1 MFISVIYPQFA
12 KKLRIY
18 HKMVQNSTTF
28 STSNIL
34 SELTAKELRWYC
46 SPEIFKFET
55 TQEILPMKGIVG
67 QERAIEAIH
76 LGAQLFSHGYNVF
89 VSGVSG
95 TGRLSTV
102 KKILDD
108 VATTSPV
115 VFDFC
120 YVQNFVNHDNP
131 KLLRFPAGHGKVFAK
146 AMDDSISFLR
156 RRIPQLFEEEGFQ
169 HRRMELIELYQKKE
183 LDIVEKFN
191 LKIRPTGFVLGRVET
206 EEGEAQT
213 EIFPMVAGKPVP
225 ISELDGLVAAK
236 KITKKKADELREKY
250 DSLHDELYSLARQG
264 VKLMMEFRTQLA
276 AFDRNAASLITKSVF
291 DEVRND
297 FPDRK
302 VTEYLR
308 EVEKDLLDN
317 LELFEWTLGKL
328 PNEAGSEK
336 NEIEK
341 KDKFANYSVNVIL
354 DNSDTKTAP
363 IIVETMPS
371 FVNLFGAIEKK
382 YDASG
387 FWKTDFTKIKSGALL
402 KADQGYLVVNALDLL
417 REEGA
422 WQVLKK
428 VLLYGKLEI
437 QSQDSY
443 FTISQTLL
451 KPEPI
456 ELNVKVV
463 MIGDEDLYRALYFS
477 EEDFKKIFKV
487 NAEFDYE
494 TTRTPEMIQYYAHF
508 IHKICDSE
516 NLLHA
521 DKTGVAAIVEWG
533 VEHTETQSKITL
545 QFSDVADVIR
555 ESSYHAR
562 LKNSNFISKKDV
574 QNALNAR
581 RRRNEM
587 LDEKIKEQIVQETL
601 MIDTSG
607 ERVGQINGLTVY
619 STGLISFGKPARIT
633 ATVGVGEESI
643 VNIEREVELSGST
656 HDKGVMILTGF
667 MTERFAQRRP
677 LTLSCA
683 IAFEQSYGGIDGDSA
698 TAAEIIAIL
707 SALSRIPV
715 KQSLAITGSVNQKGD
730 IQPIGGV
737 NEKIKGFFEICS
749 IRGLTGEQ
757 GVVIP
762 MQNTQDLMLPED
774 IVAQVRAGMFHIY
787 PVGTIEQAAMRM
799 LGLPAGEI
807 KPDYS
812 YPDGT
817 LFGLVDKCLE
827 KLHKASDIEEKETHD
842 VKHSPMKK
850 SKTTD

>member
-1 MFISVIYPQFA
+1 MTQTPNSFSLPSHSVA
-12 KKLRIY
+12 
-18 HKMVQNSTTF
+18 
-28 STSNIL
+28 
-34 SELTAKELRWYC
+34 ELTPKELRWHC
-46 SPEIFKFET
+46 SPNVFKFTT
-55 TQEILPMKGIVG
+55 TQELTPIKGIVG
-67 QERAIEAIH
+67 QERAIEAIR
-76 LGAQLFSHGYNVF
+76 LGAQLFSHGYNTF

-95 TGRLSTV
+95 TGRLTTV
-102 KKILDD
+102 KKILDE
-108 VATTSPV
+108 VANSTPV
-115 VFDFC
+115 LFDFC
-120 YVQNFVNHDNP
+120 YVQNFSNPDNP
-131 KLLRFPAGHGKVFAK
+131 RLLRFPAGQGKAFSK
-146 AMDDSISFLR
+146 AMDNAISFLR

-169 HRRMELIELYQKKE
+169 HKRLELIELFQKKE
-183 LDIVEKFN
+183 QDLVDQFN
-191 LKIRPTGFVLGRVET
+191 IKIRPTGFVLGRVET

-213 EIFPMVAGKPVP
+213 EIFPIVGGKPVP
-225 ISELDGLVAAK
+225 ISELDGLVTAK

-250 DSLHDELYSLARQG
+250 DSLHDELYALARLG
-264 VKLMMEFRTQLA
+264 VKLMMEFRSQLI
-276 AFDRNAASLITKSVF
+276 AFDRNSTAIITKSVF
-291 DEVRND
+291 NEVRND

-302 VTEYLR
+302 VTDYLR

-317 LELFEWTLGKL
+317 LELFEGTLGKL
-328 PNEAGSEK
+328 PNEEGTTKNDNEK
-336 NEIEK
+336 N
-341 KDKFANYSVNVIL
+341 DKFTSYTVNVVL
-354 DNSDTKTAP
+354 DNSETKLAP
-363 IIVETMPS
+363 IIVETMPT

-387 FWKTDFTKIKSGALL
+387 FWKTDFTKIKAGALL
-402 KADQGYLVVNALDLL
+402 RADQGYLVVNALDLL

-437 QSQDSY
+437 QSVDSF

-451 KPEPI
+451 KPEAI

-494 TTRTPEMIQYYAHF
+494 ITRTPEMIQYYARF
-508 IHKICDSE
+508 VHKICDSE

-521 DKTGVAAIVEWG
+521 DKSGVAAIVEWG
-533 VEHTETQSKITL
+533 VEHTETQNKITL

-562 LKNSNFISKKDV
+562 LNNAEFITKIEV
-574 QNALNAR
+574 QKALDAR

-587 LDEKIKEQIVQETL
+587 VDEKIKEQIVQETL

-607 ERVGQINGLTVY
+607 QRVGQINGLTVY

-656 HDKGVMILTGF
+656 HDKGVMILKGF
-667 MTERFAQRRP
+667 MTERFAQTRP

-707 SALSRIPV
+707 SALSGIPV
-715 KQSLAITGSVNQKGD
+715 QQSLAITGSVNQKGD

-737 NEKIKGFFEICS
+737 NEKIKGFFEICA

-774 IVAQVRAGMFHIY
+774 IIENVRQGKFHIY
-787 PVGTIEQAAMRM
+787 PVATIEQAATRM
-799 LGLPAGEI
+799 LGVPAGEI
-807 KPDYS
+807 LPTFS
-812 YPDGT
+812 YPEGT
-817 LFGLVDKCLE
+817 IFSLVDKRLQ
-827 KLHKASDIEEKETHD
+827 KLHIASNDLDKDAHEKHTP
-842 VKHSPMKK
+842 KKK
-850 SKTTD
+850 SKTASK

>member
-1 MFISVIYPQFA
+1 MA
-12 KKLRIY
+12 
-18 HKMVQNSTTF
+18 QNSTSFTPA
-28 STSNIL
+28 NIRT
-34 SELTAKELRWYC
+34 ELTAKELRWHC
-46 SPEIFKFET
+46 NPDSFSFET
-55 TQEILPMKGIVG
+55 TQEITPIKGIVG

-95 TGRLSTV
+95 TGRLTTV
-102 KKILDD
+102 KKILDEI
-108 VATTSPV
+108 ATSGPV

-120 YVQNFVNHDNP
+120 YVQNFVNPDNP
-131 KLLRFPAGHGKVFAK
+131 RLLRFPAGQGKVFAK
-146 AMDDSISFLR
+146 AMDDAISFLK
-156 RRIPQLFEEEGFQ
+156 RRIPQLFEEEAFQ
-169 HRRMELIELYQKKE
+169 KRRTALIEIYQKKE
-183 LDIVEKFN
+183 QDIVEQFN
-191 LKIRPTGFVLGRVET
+191 IKIRPTGFVLGRVET
-206 EEGEAQT
+206 EEGEVQT
-213 EIFPMVAGKPVP
+213 EVFPIVAGKPVP
-225 ISELDGLVAAK
+225 ISELSGLVTAK
-236 KITKKKADELREKY
+236 KITAKKAEELREKY
-250 DSLHDELYSLARQG
+250 DSLHDELYQLARQG
-264 VKLMMEFRTQLA
+264 VKLMMEFRSQLA
-276 AFDRNAASLITKSVF
+276 AFDRNATALISKSVF
-291 DEVRND
+291 DHIRND

-308 EVEKDLLDN
+308 EVEKDVLDN
-317 LELFEWTLGKL
+317 LEIFEGTLGRL
-328 PNEAGSEK
+328 PNEAGADK
-336 NEIEK
+336 NDNDK
-341 KDKFANYSVNVIL
+341 KDKFTNYTVNVL
-354 DNSDTKTAP
+354 MDNSDTKIAP
-363 IIVETMPS
+363 IVVETMPT

-382 YDASG
+382 YDPSG
-387 FWKTDFTKIKSGALL
+387 SWKTDFTRIKSGALL
-402 KADQGYLVVNALDLL
+402 RADQGYLIVNALDVL

-437 QSQDSY
+437 QSQDSF

-456 ELNVKVV
+456 ELNVKVI

-487 NAEFDYE
+487 NAAFDYE
-494 TTRTPEMIQYYAHF
+494 ATRTPEMIQYYAHF
-508 IHKICDSE
+508 IHKICYGE

-521 DKTGVAAIVEWG
+521 DKSGVAAIVEWA
-533 VEHTETQSKITL
+533 VEHTETQNKITL
-545 QFSDVADVIR
+545 QFSEVADVIR
-555 ESSYHAR
+555 ESSYHAH
-562 LKNSNFISKKDV
+562 LKKSKFISKKDV
-574 QNALNAR
+574 ANALTAR

-587 LDEKIKEQIVQETL
+587 LDEKIKEQIIQETL
-601 MIDTSG
+601 MIDTTG

-698 TAAEIIAIL
+698 TAAEIISIL

-737 NEKIKGFFEICS
+737 NEKIKGYFEICS

-762 MQNTQDLMLPED
+762 MQNVQDLMLSED
-774 IVAQVRAGMFHIY
+774 IIEKVKQGMFHIY
-787 PVGTIEQAAMRM
+787 PVSTIEQAAERM
-799 LGLPAGEI
+799 LGLPAGEMN
-807 KPDYS
+807 PDFS

-827 KLHKASDIEEKETHD
+827 KLHAVSSEDEKEHHGA
-842 VKHSPMKK
+842 KHTPKRKAK
-850 SKTTD
+850 SNE